1 MILKTAL
8 TISALTFAGS
18 AMGAEV
24 AANGGFELGMGND
37 ADSWEEFGGAFRD
50 NSAPLAG
57 DWSMQMDAVGSVGIG
72 AASGAT
78 YNSIANGGFASLQE
92 NTMVTLSFDASTNFG
107 PGGVGFYVLRI
118 LNGSGAIV
126 ADSGLQNMA
135 AAGTNSYSVSAMVP
149 SFGGAPNDVYAAFVS
164 IEAVAG
170 GFPESFASATVDN
183 VSISAELVPAPSA
196 MALLGLGGLAATRR
210 RR

>member
-1 MILKTAL
+1 MFLKTAF
-8 TISALTFAGS
+8 TVSALAFAGS
-18 AMGAEV
+18 ASAAEV
-24 AANGGFELGMGND
+24 VSNGGFELGMGAD
-37 ADSWEEFGGAFRD
+37 ADAWEEFGGAFRD
-50 NSAPLAG
+50 NSSPLAG
-57 DWSMQMDAVGSVGIG
+57 DWSMQMNAVGGDGIG

-92 NTMVTLSFDASTNFG
+92 STMVTLSFDATTNFG

-135 AAGTNSYSVSAMVP
+135 ASGTNSYSVSAMVP
-149 SFGGAPNDVYAAFVS
+149 AFGMAPDDTYAAFVS

-170 GFPESFASATVDN
+170 GFIGSSASATVDN
-183 VSISAELVPAPSA
+183 VSIQAELVPAPSA